1 MRTINRS
8 PMTVGVPDIK
18 YKYFNHYNWK
28 GLNTNKN
35 YFDID
40 PETFEDCQDVYVDEN
55 GVLKSR
61 PSVKILEDGLTDIID
76 EWIFGDIKVYRT
88 ENNLHILHPDYAV
101 ATRELNESVKLKLL
115 RFDDKLLL
123 FTPDVLLSYKEGV
136 IKEATDL
143 IYVPETTIY
152 VNGIKSEESE
162 SKNILTKKEATTY
175 LYNKVDSV
183 YAADFYDKTV
193 DIKINDELYE
203 NVVFKV
209 GMENVLFDRK
219 FKLNE
224 KNYSPEGFLG
234 EMTTGTPLIRVQE
247 YPDLGYT
254 VTLLCEVDTLLN
266 DDNEINYN
274 IRVFYSLDGFMFEAL
289 PPISDFYNFPYLAKD
304 FPYAI
309 AIKKDGLHCI
319 SLVSS
324 DKYNIYTE
332 WTNFFNYE
340 DDTQSIKEL
349 KHERLSN
356 AYSNNCTVSGCF
368 LDLENFSYMF
378 LRMDSYNNLL
388 LNAISLIN
396 NSLCKNEIELESDFD
411 KDQLIYRPLPC
422 DMVSNYNN
430 LGFLTLNS
438 YLINNFGTWGKFVV
452 IIALSYVATDGINYY
467 KNFQYTNASDFNNS
481 ECYIESI
488 TSYPSDEYTVFKSSS
503 YTIVSNYI
511 KKYSVEFRISD
522 NVNKLYSRTL
532 STIMTVNTNEPIVSI
547 GRKGVLTRNTF
558 YPLELNSKPISL
570 NKTIYPLSVQDNLYI
585 CNTYDSQ
592 GDKYLYSSDTSTNN
606 IRISFTNDGAIENVD
621 FTDLVYL
628 NAVYGAI
635 GNKLYISEGRYDKDG
650 NLLLYFPEYNKH
662 TFAENINKLHPISSS
677 QVAIFFDDEIYYSDI
692 QSINDNIVYTVN
704 KSKLSV
710 GCKKGD
716 DVVTTFDGKYV
727 IFPSQRGLV
736 AMGYQDFVAST
747 EQTLTYLSDNIL
759 DRFSSFI
766 NKPTKLYLYKYW
778 LACYNDDGVYL
789 LDFRNSSWWYFNY
802 ENITRIITNNYKPL
816 IVANGREF
824 VLDTSSSNYCD
835 DVLKEGVLYN
845 NVAIQWFLISQKL
858 HLGTLNNTKQIVN
871 ITLNSLEESNEPMTM
886 RLNTIDYRMSRNDKD
901 EQTLQYGI
909 NVLRTFVKR
918 LNHMKVNQFQYEL
931 WYDEQNSSPI
941 PLNVDN
947 ISIKYKIT
955 GQVR

>member
-1 MRTINRS
+1 MS
-8 PMTVGVPDIK
+8 VGVPDIR

-61 PSVKILEDGLTDIID
+61 PSVKILEDGLKDVID
-76 EWIFGDIKVYRT
+76 EWIFGDIRVYRT
-88 ENNLHILHPDYAV
+88 ENNLYVSEPNYLV
-101 ATRELNESVKLKLL
+101 ATYPLTQSIKLKLL

-123 FTPDVLLSYKEGV
+123 FTPDTLLSYKEGA
-136 IKEATDL
+136 IQEATDL

-152 VNGIKSEESE
+152 VNGIKSETSE
-162 SKNILTKKEATTY
+162 SKNILTKKEATIY
-175 LYNKVDSV
+175 LYNKVDSI

-193 DIKINDELYE
+193 DIKINDALYE
-203 NVVFKV
+203 NVEFKV

-234 EMTTGTPLIRVQE
+234 ELTTGTPLIRVQE
-247 YPDLGYT
+247 YPDLGFT

-266 DDNEINYN
+266 DDNEINYTV
-274 IRVFYSLDGFMFEAL
+274 RVFYSLDGFMFEEL
-289 PPISDFYNFPYLAKD
+289 PSISDFYNFPYLAKD

-324 DKYNIYTE
+324 DKYNIYTK
-332 WTNFFNYE
+332 WTNFFTFTTSYSISKYE
-340 DDTQSIKEL
+340 QYLTYKPNS
-349 KHERLSN
+349 
-356 AYSNNCTVSGCF
+356 YSDNCTVSGNF
-368 LDLENFSYMF
+368 FDLENFSYIFFANSKLNIVSVIDNVEIDESVPYNRTF
-378 LRMDSYNNLL
+378 LSQP
-388 LNAISLIN
+388 IV
-396 NSLCKNEIELESDFD
+396 
-411 KDQLIYRPLPC
+411 C
-422 DMVSNYNN
+422 DMVCDRMKY
-430 LGFLTLNS
+430 GFLVAGFYSSLNS
-438 YLINNFGTWGKFVV
+438 DNTGAYSVLDYIISPESTQYDNSKYHTNDTVVNNDEIISRFNYSSQSIFVNSFYEYKELTSVFHKLRYLYAHPKNNCIYEKE
-452 IIALSYVATDGINYY
+452 LSYKSYDGYVTFYSLRGAIN
-467 KNFQYTNASDFNNS
+467 
-481 ECYIESI
+481 SI
-488 TSYPSDEYTVFKSSS
+488 NLTEDS
-503 YTIVSNYI
+503 II
-511 KKYSVEFRISD
+511 
-522 NVNKLYSRTL
+522 
-532 STIMTVNTNEPIVSI
+532 SI
-547 GRKGVLTRNTF
+547 GPTGILTDKYF
-558 YPLELNSKPISL
+558 YKQGFEDKPISL
-570 NKTIYPLSVQDNLYI
+570 NTEIYPLSVQDNLYI
-585 CNTYDSQ
+585 CNTYNSD
-592 GDKYLYSSDTSTNN
+592 GDKYFYSSDTSTNN
-606 IRISFTNDGAIENVD
+606 IRISFTNDGAMENVD

-802 ENITRIITNNYKPL
+802 KNITRVITNNYKPL

-824 VLDTSSSNYCD
+824 VLDTSSINYCD

-845 NVAIQWFLISQKL
+845 NVAIEWFLISQKL

-871 ITLNSLEESNEPMTM
+871 ITLNSLQESTDEQPMTM
-886 RLNTIDYRMSRNDKD
+886 RLDTIDYRMSRNDKD

-918 LNHMKVNQFQYEL
+918 LNHMKVNQFQYKL
-931 WYDEQNSSPI
+931 SYDDQNSSPI